1 MSDTAQAILLT
12 GLLILLAVT
21 LTQILTWNLVK
32 AREQLDAERRLFDLR
47 QQKYAEVLFALR
59 LRLLKAQGQKI
70 DGALSNEALNALLHS
85 AQFLMS
91 DTVIPRMWFQTAN
104 MLVELDRPNAGP
116 TGGDVSQ
123 IAGYIKKIEDA
134 MRRELGISA

>member
-1 MSDTAQAILLT
+1 
-12 GLLILLAVT
+12 VT